1 MTDEP
6 PGRDR
11 DELRVDAPSERHLP
25 SRHRP
30 VEPGLLEAGV
40 YASRPLRGLR
50 DAVLDA
56 LGSPSREDVG
66 RGLDT
71 GPLWREPVL
80 WARLVQAV
88 GDHARR
94 CGAGRIVA
102 ADPDV
107 VPLASAVA
115 ERLVMPLERR
125 RSAGEQGGGHRAA
138 YLVAR
143 VLHETKDGRFFSG
156 EGRGGRRPP
165 DGAAGAGAL
174 FRIRAPDAGRASTRN
189 ILHIIDL

>member
-1 MTDEP
+1 MTDVP

-11 DELRVDAPSERHLP
+11 DVARVDAPSERHLP
-25 SRHRP
+25 SRYRP
-30 VEPGLLEAGV
+30 GEPGLLEAGV
-40 YASRPLRGLR
+40 YGSRPLRGLR
-50 DAVLDA
+50 DAVFDA

-71 GPLWREPVL
+71 DPLWRDPVL
-80 WARLVQAV
+80 WARLAHAV
-88 GDHARR
+88 GHHARR
-94 CGAGRIVA
+94 CGADRIVA

-107 VPLASAVA
+107 LPLASAVA
-115 ERLVMPLERR
+115 ERLVLPLERR
-125 RSAGEQGGGHRAA
+125 QGAGGQGGGHRAA

-143 VLHETKDGRFFSG
+143 VLHETKDGRSFSG

-165 DGAAGAGAL
+165 EGASGAGAL
-174 FRIRAPDAGRASTRN
+174 FRIRASDAGDTSTRK

>member
-1 MTDEP
+1 M
-6 PGRDR
+6 
-11 DELRVDAPSERHLP
+11 EL
-25 SRHRP
+25 
-30 VEPGLLEAGV
+30 GLLEAGV

-50 DAVLDA
+50 DAVFDA
-56 LGSPSREDVG
+56 LGSPSREDVV

-71 GPLWREPVL
+71 GPLWRDPVL
-80 WARLVQAV
+80 WARLVHVV

-94 CGAGRIVA
+94 CGASRIVA
-102 ADPDV
+102 AAPDV
-107 VPLASAVA
+107 LPLASAVA

-125 RSAGEQGGGHRAA
+125 QGAAEQGGGHRAA

-165 DGAAGAGAL
+165 DGSVGAGAL
-174 FRIRAPDAGRASTRN
+174 FRIRAPDADDTSTSK
-189 ILHIIDL
+189 ILHIIEL

>member
-1 MTDEP
+1 MQ
-6 PGRDR
+6 
-11 DELRVDAPSERHLP
+11 
-25 SRHRP
+25 
-30 VEPGLLEAGV
+30 PGLLEAGV

-50 DAVLDA
+50 EAVLDA
-56 LGSPSREDVG
+56 LGSPTREDVG

-71 GPLWREPVL
+71 GPLWRDPVL
-80 WARLVQAV
+80 RARLVQAV
-88 GDHARR
+88 GDHVRR

-107 VPLASAVA
+107 APLASAVA
-115 ERLVMPLERR
+115 ERLVMPMERR
-125 RSAGEQGGGHRAA
+125 RNAGEQGGGHRAA

-165 DGAAGAGAL
+165 EGASGAGAL
-174 FRIRAPDAGRASTRN
+174 FRIRASDAGDTRTRK
-189 ILHIIDL
+189 IMYIIDL